1 MGNMEDLRVRQLDDT
16 LIAVKGLWTAPT
28 PLDGWVRTIRETLG
42 MSLRQLASRTG
53 MSKTGVASAEKS
65 EARGSIQ
72 LETLRRLADGLDCD
86 VAYALVP
93 RRSLRASLE
102 AQAEK
107 KAGHLVSRV
116 SDSMDLE
123 SQGIAPNERQIQKDG
138 LAKDILRTRGRDFW
152 DD

>member
-16 LIAVKGLWTAPT
+16 LIAVKALWTSPS
-28 PLDGWVRTIRETLG
+28 PLDGWVKTIREALG
-42 MSLRQLASRTG
+42 MSMRQLASRTG

-72 LETLRRLADGLDCD
+72 LETLRRLADGLDCE

-93 RRSLRASLE
+93 RTSLRASLQ
-102 AQAEK
+102 AQAAD
-107 KAGHLVSRV
+107 KAGHLVAQV

-123 SQGIAPNERQIQKDG
+123 AQGIGDHERQLQLEN
-138 LAKDILRTRGRDFW
+138 LAEDLLRSRGRDFW